1 MRLDRCMLMIGMY
14 SRSQINQSDWTAV
27 DKTDSN
33 NKTEI
38 LLTMTLN
45 SITLWLRIRIQ
56 NINILT
62 VLLLMN

>member
-14 SRSQINQSDWTAV
+14 SITQINQSDWTAV